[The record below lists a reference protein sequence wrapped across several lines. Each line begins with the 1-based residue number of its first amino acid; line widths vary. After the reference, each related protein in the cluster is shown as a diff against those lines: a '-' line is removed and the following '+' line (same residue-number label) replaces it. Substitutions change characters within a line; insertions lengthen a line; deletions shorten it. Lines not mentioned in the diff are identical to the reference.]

1 MKFQLSLVLFAAVAS
16 CNAKVFDR
24 QALSYAPIPDD
35 IYQPPT
41 KSGETTLLDLIKSRD
56 DLSELSKLVEATPG
70 FAQAFS
76 TSADWQYTFIAPSNE
91 AFNNTGEYYKTFAS
105 TPKGRWWSG
114 QMLQHHYIPNSRLYT
129 ANFTTEKTR
138 FQLGS
143 YLYAS
148 TQVKGGDLVLNNVA
162 TIVEGDIPVTNG
174 IVHISDRILAPD
186 AMIYEADIGTTKQ
199 GFIPGSCS
207 NPDLPYC

>member
-1 MKFQLSLVLFAAVAS
+1 MKFQPSLVLFAAAAL

-24 QALSYAPIPDD
+24 QALSYAPIPYD

-41 KSGETTLLDLIKSRD
+41 DSLETTLLDLIKSRD
-56 DLSELSKLVEATPG
+56 DLSELLKLVEETPG

-91 AFNNTGEYYKTFAS
+91 AFNNTGEYYKSFAS
-105 TPKGRWWSG
+105 TPKGRWWFG

-129 ANFTTEKTR
+129 GNFTTQKTR
-138 FQLGS
+138 IQLGS

-148 TQVKGGDLVLNNVA
+148 AQIKDGDLVLNNVA
-162 TIVEGDIPVTNG
+162 TIVEPDIPVTSG

-186 AMIYEADIGTTKQ
+186 AMVYEADIGTTKQ

-207 NPDLPYC
+207 NPNLPYC